1 MAEALTQPRKAATVV
16 VFSCS
21 PTPASSDKSSSV
33 VIPIEP
39 PWLTDSCVPDIL
51 ISLKQFA
58 APFVFLRCRKR
69 GFYRGFCSRRALSRL
84 CSFAP
89 TCKWWLGYFRAT
101 PISGHIPFQIG
112 CNSVPFKVQSTS
124 RWSCS
129 GIPNHTH
136 NFLDSQ
142 ILSWLAYCARGW
154 RCNWELGGQ
163 ANLILSI
170 SCHSIVLDLLAQQ
183 LSGQL
188 RISLRILW
196 PLTSRGQEQMAAS
209 GRMAA
214 AAFAFPRQRIYL
226 CNWYVKLVKPGKEL
240 PDNHV
245 QCHVPMK
252 WVNTTSLAHDLM
264 LFIISSFQE
273 WRNLIFG
280 ITLRK
285 STESR
290 LLKLTPGYSLVWSTA
305 EWGHVITDSPHICA
319 LPLGGVKT
327 PQISLS
333 NRCFSQNCSGRECL
347 QDSLS

>member
-1 MAEALTQPRKAATVV
+1 MVLFRY
-16 VFSCS
+16 S
-21 PTPASSDKSSSV
+21 
-33 VIPIEP
+33 EP
-39 PWLTDSCVPDIL
+39 
-51 ISLKQFA
+51 
-58 APFVFLRCRKR
+58 
-69 GFYRGFCSRRALSRL
+69 Y
-84 CSFAP
+84 
-89 TCKWWLGYFRAT
+89 
-101 PISGHIPFQIG
+101 
-112 CNSVPFKVQSTS
+112 
-124 RWSCS
+124 
-129 GIPNHTH
+129 TH

-142 ILSWLAYCARGW
+142 ILGWLAYCGRSW

-188 RISLRILW
+188 RISLRILRCILW

-214 AAFAFPRQRIYL
+214 AAFAFPRQRMYL

-252 WVNTTSLAHDLM
+252 WVNETTLLDLAHDLM

-290 LLKLTPGYSLVWSTA
+290 LLKLTPGYSLVRSTA
-305 EWGHVITDSPHICA
+305 EWGHVITDSPHSCAWGIRHRQKSRLAFKKSTTWNQKSGLHEFVNIRIHNGLVTFAYYCILTGNRRYRPVKSHLISKSRTLCVTALCRTPPPPRLCMEQIREVPLHMNVTLDTRVLIVCA
-319 LPLGGVKT
+319 LRQAVGTKFCNK
-327 PQISLS
+327 ISTLIYIS
-333 NRCFSQNCSGRECL
+333 HVIHICL
-347 QDSLS
+347 CIHTFIL